1 MKERTRSI
9 LEASVRDFI
18 ETGNPVTSERLYKKY
33 KFGIKPAMIRWE
45 LHDLAK
51 KNFLSQKHPSGG
63 RIPSDRAYRFFV
75 EEVWNE
81 IEKEEETREAE
92 NLIELLLEG
101 ERRKF
106 VKTLAEELRLLGICY
121 DAKEEVMHNSG
132 FKDLIESIGERA
144 NILNVLRDFEMIP
157 ERLCEQKSWWEKESS
172 WPQVFV
178 GKNPITSSSHLS
190 VIAGKM
196 NRGGRG
202 DILILAVGPK
212 RMNYE
217 QSLRTFKNLLRL
229 IE

>member
-51 KNFLSQKHPSGG
+51 RNFLSQKHPSGG

-75 EEVWNE
+75 EEIWDE
-81 IEKEEETREAE
+81 IEEESTKETEA
-92 NLIELLLEG
+92 LIKLLLEG

-106 VKTLAEELRLLGICY
+106 IQALAEELSLLGVCY
-121 DAKEEVMHNSG
+121 DAEEEIIHNSG
-132 FKDLIESIGERA
+132 MRELVESIDERS
-144 NILNVLRDFEMIP
+144 NVLNIIKDFEMIP
-157 ERLCEQKSWWEKESS
+157 ERLHEERSWWEEEST
-172 WPQVFV
+172 WPQVFI
-178 GKNPITSSSHLS
+178 GKNPVTRSNQLS
-190 VIAGKM
+190 VIAGKVGAK
-196 NRGGRG
+196 NQG
-202 DILILAVGPK
+202 DIIILAVGPK

-217 QSLRTFKNLLRL
+217 HSLRTFKNLLHL
-229 IE
+229 M